1 MVGGR
6 RVPPG
11 ASAAIGLIETGRYH
25 GRVDVR
31 GRVAAIRS
39 THGIDLVGVGFIL
52 LTSLQ
57 FGSVVV
63 LGKIAT
69 RDDGLPIASMLA
81 VRFTISAGLLATAL
95 LVLRRPLRAAS
106 GEGWRLAA
114 LGIAGYAV
122 EAAFFFEGLKHGT
135 AAAATLLF
143 FTYPVVVALLAF
155 LLGKGLPGWL
165 LGSALVAAVAGAAV
179 VAIAG
184 GGVDIDGTGVVLE
197 LASSLTFAVY
207 LVGAAAV
214 LKRTNSLVG
223 AMWVAASAA
232 VGLAAYAVATGAADA
247 PGGWDQWG
255 PVLAMG
261 AFTAGAFAT
270 LFAGLRRLGPVRT
283 AILSATEPLTAA
295 ALAAIF
301 LGESVQ
307 PGTIVGGVLILAGA
321 MAASVAR
328 AQEPGE
334 TQIP

>member
-1 MVGGR
+1 MA
-6 RVPPG
+6 RV
-11 ASAAIGLIETGRYH
+11 SF
-25 GRVDVR
+25 R

-39 THGIDLVGVGFIL
+39 TRGIDLVGVGFIL

-69 RDDGLPIASMLA
+69 RAGGLPIASLLA
-81 VRFTISAGLLATAL
+81 VRFTIAAGLLAAAL
-95 LVLRRPLRAAS
+95 LVLRRPLRAAL

-114 LGIAGYAV
+114 LGVAGYAV
-122 EAAFFFEGLKHGT
+122 EAAFFFAGLRHGT

-143 FTYPVVVALLAF
+143 FTYPVAVSLFAF

-165 LGSALVAAVAGAAV
+165 LGGALGTAVGGAAV
-179 VAIAG
+179 VAVAG
-184 GGVDIDGTGVVLE
+184 GGVDIDGTGVLLE

-223 AMWVAASAA
+223 AMWVAGSAA

-247 PGGWDQWG
+247 PNGWDQWG
-255 PVLAMG
+255 PVLGMG

-270 LFAGLRRLGPVRT
+270 LFAGLRRLGAVRT

-295 ALAAIF
+295 ALAVIF
-301 LGESVQ
+301 LGEGVR
-307 PGTIVGGVLILAGA
+307 PGTVIGGVLILSAA
-321 MAASVAR
+321 VAASVAR
-328 AQEPGE
+328 AQAPAEPP
-334 TQIP
+334 IP

>member
-1 MVGGR
+1 MQV
-6 RVPPG
+6 
-11 ASAAIGLIETGRYH
+11 GRYH
-25 GRVDVR
+25 GRVGVR

-69 RDDGLPIASMLA
+69 RPAGLPIASMLA
-81 VRFTISAGLLATAL
+81 VRFTIAAGLLAAAL
-95 LVLRRPLRAAS
+95 VVLRRPLRAAT

-122 EAAFFFEGLKHGT
+122 EAAFFFAGLKHGT

-143 FTYPVVVALLAF
+143 FTYPVAVALLAF
-155 LLGKGLPGWL
+155 LLGRGLPGL
-165 LGSALVAAVAGAAV
+165 QLGGALAAAVAGAAV
-179 VAIAG
+179 VAVSG
-184 GGVDIDGTGVVLE
+184 GGVDIDGTGVLLE

-207 LVGAAAV
+207 LIGAAAV
-214 LKRTNSLVG
+214 LQGTNSLVG

-247 PGGWDQWG
+247 PAGWDQWG
-255 PVLAMG
+255 PVLAM
-261 AFTAGAFAT
+261 AVFTAGAFAT

-283 AILSATEPLTAA
+283 AILSATEPFTAA

-301 LGESVQ
+301 LGEGVRL
-307 PGTIVGGVLILAGA
+307 GTILGGVLILGA
-321 MAASVAR
+321 AVAASVAR
-328 AQEPGE
+328 ARAPAEPP
-334 TQIP
+334 IP

>member
-1 MVGGR
+1 MA
-6 RVPPG
+6 RV
-11 ASAAIGLIETGRYH
+11 SF
-25 GRVDVR
+25 R

-39 THGIDLVGVGFIL
+39 TRGIDLVGVGFIL

-69 RDDGLPIASMLA
+69 RAGGLPIASLLA
-81 VRFTISAGLLATAL
+81 VRFTIAAGLLAAAL
-95 LVLRRPLRAAS
+95 LVLRRPLRAAP

-114 LGIAGYAV
+114 LGVAGYAV
-122 EAAFFFEGLKHGT
+122 EAAFFFAGLRHGT

-143 FTYPVVVALLAF
+143 FTYPVAVSLFAF

-165 LGSALVAAVAGAAV
+165 LGGALGTAVGGAAV
-179 VAIAG
+179 VAVAG
-184 GGVDIDGTGVVLE
+184 GGVDIDGTGVLLE

-223 AMWVAASAA
+223 AMWVAGSAA

-247 PGGWDQWG
+247 PNGWDQWG
-255 PVLAMG
+255 PVLGMG

-270 LFAGLRRLGPVRT
+270 LFAGLRRLGAVRT

-301 LGESVQ
+301 LGEGVR
-307 PGTIVGGVLILAGA
+307 PGTVIGGVLILSAA
-321 MAASVAR
+321 VAASVAR
-328 AQEPGE
+328 AQAPAEPP
-334 TQIP
+334 IP

>member
-1 MVGGR
+1 MA
-6 RVPPG
+6 RV
-11 ASAAIGLIETGRYH
+11 T
-25 GRVDVR
+25 VR

-39 THGIDLVGVGFIL
+39 TRGVDLVGAGFIL

-69 RDDGLPIASMLA
+69 RGGGLPIASLLA
-81 VRFTISAGLLATAL
+81 VRFTIAAALLAAAL
-95 LVLRRPLRAAS
+95 LLLRRPLRAAR
-106 GEGWRLAA
+106 GEGWRLAI
-114 LGIAGYAV
+114 LGIAGYAL
-122 EAAFFFEGLKHGT
+122 EAAFFFAGLRHGT

-143 FTYPVVVALLAF
+143 FTYPVAVSLFAF
-155 LLGKGLPGWL
+155 LIGKGLPGWL
-165 LGSALVAAVAGAAV
+165 LGSALAAAVGGAAV
-179 VAIAG
+179 VAVAG

-214 LKRTNSLVG
+214 LKRTDSLVG
-223 AMWVAASAA
+223 AMWVAGSAA
-232 VGLAAYAVATGAADA
+232 VGLALYAVATGAADA
-247 PGGWDQWG
+247 PNGWDQWG
-255 PVLAMG
+255 PVLGMG

-301 LGESVQ
+301 LGEGMRS
-307 PGTIVGGVLILAGA
+307 GTIVGGALILAA
-321 MAASVAR
+321 AVAASVAR
-328 AQEPGE
+328 AQAPAEP
-334 TQIP
+334 PMP

>member
-1 MVGGR
+1 MA
-6 RVPPG
+6 RV
-11 ASAAIGLIETGRYH
+11 SF
-25 GRVDVR
+25 R

-39 THGIDLVGVGFIL
+39 TRGIDLVGVGFIL

-69 RDDGLPIASMLA
+69 RAGGLPIASLLA
-81 VRFTISAGLLATAL
+81 VRFTIAAGLLAAAL
-95 LVLRRPLRAAS
+95 LVLRRPLRAAL

-114 LGIAGYAV
+114 LGVAGYAV
-122 EAAFFFEGLKHGT
+122 EAAFFFAGLRHGT

-143 FTYPVVVALLAF
+143 FTYPVAVSLFAF

-165 LGSALVAAVAGAAV
+165 LGGALGTAVGGAAV
-179 VAIAG
+179 VAVAG
-184 GGVDIDGTGVVLE
+184 GGVDIDGTGVLLE

-247 PGGWDQWG
+247 PNGWDQWG
-255 PVLAMG
+255 PVLGMG

-270 LFAGLRRLGPVRT
+270 LFAGLRRLGAVRT

-295 ALAAIF
+295 ALAVIF
-301 LGESVQ
+301 LGEGVR
-307 PGTIVGGVLILAGA
+307 PGTVIGGVLILSAA
-321 MAASVAR
+321 VAASVAR
-328 AQEPGE
+328 AQAPAEPP
-334 TQIP
+334 IP